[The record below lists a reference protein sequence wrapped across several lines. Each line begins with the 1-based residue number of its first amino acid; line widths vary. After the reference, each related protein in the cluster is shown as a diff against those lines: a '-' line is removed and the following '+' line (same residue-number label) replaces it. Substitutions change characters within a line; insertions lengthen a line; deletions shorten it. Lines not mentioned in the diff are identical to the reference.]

1 MRLESQ
7 VVLEEPFRLDQV
19 SETKAPDGTAAVWFR
34 YVISQGPNTIVGLRP
49 GPRTDAMSQLEE
61 MVARL
66 NDRRMGKKH
75 K

>member
-1 MRLESQ
+1 MKIEPQ

-19 SETKAPDGTAAVWFR
+19 CEAAAPDGSKDVWFR
-34 YVISQGPNTIVGLRP
+34 YVISQGPNTITGLRP
-49 GPRTDAMSQLEE
+49 GPRAAALPQIEE

-66 NDRRMGKKH
+66 NDRRMGKKQ